1 MFTLSFILSCVFSV
15 IREDWQVMDNEN
27 PQKIQF
33 QLLSFTDWMTYFTKM
48 SPSSSRPVTEFI
60 KITIL
65 SPYSMHSE

>member
-33 QLLSFTDWMTYFTKM
+33 QLLSFTDF
-48 SPSSSRPVTEFI
+48 SH
-60 KITIL
+60 
-65 SPYSMHSE
+65 HSLTQL